1 MNLGGT
7 EQRLEVGDPP
17 SVEETERQAEDTLNS
32 GTRIQGLELFHLHV
46 NIRFAMD
53 PIFLKMRIRIW
64 IRILIYKLRFLK
76 NLAKI
81 KLFMLLNM
89 FLWQK

>member
-32 GTRIQGLELFHLHV
+32 GTRIQGFRTV
-46 NIRFAMD
+46 SFTC
-53 PIFLKMRIRIW
+53 K
-64 IRILIYKLRFLK
+64 Y
-76 NLAKI
+76 
-81 KLFMLLNM
+81 
-89 FLWQK
+89 